1 MREFIYAVSSQ
12 NNFRKQLILN
22 ANTSANIL
30 HKTVD
35 ILSEGVGRAH
45 NRMVHI
51 NVVT

>member
-35 ILSEGVGRAH
+35 ILSAGSGAGSQY
-45 NRMVHI
+45 NGA
-51 NVVT
+51 

>member
-35 ILSEGVGRAH
+35 ILSVGVGQAH
-45 NRMVHI
+45 NTMVHS